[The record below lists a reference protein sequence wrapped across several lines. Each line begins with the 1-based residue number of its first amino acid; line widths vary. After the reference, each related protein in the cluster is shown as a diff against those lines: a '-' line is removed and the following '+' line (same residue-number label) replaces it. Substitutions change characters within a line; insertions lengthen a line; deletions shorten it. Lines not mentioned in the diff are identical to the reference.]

1 MSLGLDYVWY
11 LTLRDSDTMEHLM
24 TLYSLAVMSK
34 AKTILEIGS
43 GQSTFAL
50 TAAANENKGQFY
62 SIELTPQESNLRLFP
77 EGEGVLE
84 KEPRYHSIEGS
95 SVEGRS
101 VEGRSIEV
109 QWDKPVDFFFLDS
122 GHTYDLTLAELK
134 KYTPFVKSGGFI
146 CMHDTG
152 EYHNEAF
159 QDCRRAMI
167 DFLTEVGWE
176 FRTMNCQSGFT
187 IIRKP

>member
-1 MSLGLDYVWY
+1 MLNLDYVWE
-11 LTLRDSDTMEHLM
+11 LTLRDTDIKEHLM
-24 TLYSLAVMSK
+24 TLYSLAVISK

-50 TAAANENKGQFY
+50 TAAANENKGEFY
-62 SIELTPQESNLRLFP
+62 SIDLGKSANLRLFP

-84 KEPRYHSIEGS
+84 KEPRYHSIEGNS
-95 SVEGRS
+95 MEVE
-101 VEGRSIEV
+101 
-109 QWDKPVDFFFLDS
+109 WNKPVDFFFLDS
-122 GHTYDLTLAELK
+122 GHTYDLTLAELR

-152 EYHNEAF
+152 EYHNESF
-159 QDCRRAMI
+159 QDCRRAMLE
-167 DFLTEVGWE
+167 FLNEVGWK

-187 IIRKP
+187 IIRKI